1 MVRSALPV
9 PVQNARAFNPP
20 LALSLKEKE
29 KEKEKENKNKNETHI
44 RSVLPGRAP
53 SSRMTPTNVYSYNL
67 Q

>member
-9 PVQNARAFNPP
+9 PVQNARAFTCP
-20 LALSLKEKE
+20 LALSF
-29 KEKEKENKNKNETHI
+29 KEKEKENKKKNETHI